1 MPRGQL
7 AAVVAC
13 VVVIATAVVFGGFV
27 LAEIDG
33 TKRETTA
40 SSSDATATVTSTP
53 GRQTTSTPAPTAVP
67 ATPTPSTARA
77 FPGLP
82 NLPANIREQIED
94 AASMTQE
101 QIETLVSRST
111 GAIRIGEVVR
121 VRSNELTLKTI
132 QGDTFTTEITDDT
145 AIRLGAKVL
154 KPSDLKK
161 GDTVLVISV
170 DGGETAFSISNFG
183 ALAELP

>member
-1 MPRGQL
+1 MPRSQL
-7 AAVVAC
+7 AAVIAC
-13 VVVIATAVVFGGFV
+13 VVVISTAAIVGGLV

-40 SSSDATATVTSTP
+40 SSADPTATATSTP

-67 ATPTPSTARA
+67 ATPTPPTAQG

-82 NLPANIREQIED
+82 NLPPNLRQQIENG
-94 AASMTQE
+94 ASMTQE
-101 QIETLVSRST
+101 QIEALISRRTS
-111 GAIRIGEVVR
+111 AIRIGEVTR
-121 VRSNELTLKTI
+121 VRGNELTFKTI
-132 QGDTFTTEITDDT
+132 QGDTYTTRITDDT

-154 KPSDLKK
+154 KPSDIKV
-161 GDTVLVISV
+161 GDTVFVISM
-170 DGGETAFSISNFG
+170 DGGETAFSISSFG